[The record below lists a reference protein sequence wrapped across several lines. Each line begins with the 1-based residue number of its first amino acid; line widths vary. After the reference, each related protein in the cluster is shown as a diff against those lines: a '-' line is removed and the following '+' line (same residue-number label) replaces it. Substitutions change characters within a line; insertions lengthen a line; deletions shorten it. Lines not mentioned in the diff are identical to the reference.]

1 MFQKLAM
8 QSATPLKKLKTSC
21 KQFTNKKLAPMMA
34 SFLRF
39 KIINHTYASSQK
51 LTYQMIDITK
61 TQLCRRNQQRIK
73 YH

>member
-34 SFLRF
+34 SFF
-39 KIINHTYASSQK
+39 YDSKSS
-51 LTYQMIDITK
+51 ITHMHHHK
-61 TQLCRRNQQRIK
+61 N
-73 YH
+73 